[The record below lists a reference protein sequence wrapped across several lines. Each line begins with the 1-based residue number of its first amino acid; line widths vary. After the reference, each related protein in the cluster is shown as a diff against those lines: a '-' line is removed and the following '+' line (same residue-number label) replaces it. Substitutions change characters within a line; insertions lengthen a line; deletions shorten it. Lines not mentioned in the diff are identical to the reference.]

1 MMTWMLF
8 KSDRTRKTRTYI
20 RGAEMTYGLAMTA
33 VINAASKPGDPPDQP
48 RTIIPFTPQPVSPW
62 RTPARAAAA
71 LVFFACLAWTT
82 PCLANPSQDEVF
94 KSISSNVDSQ
104 GSGGGSGMFLASLV
118 AIAGVVLVVAVWK
131 NRTAGP
137 ARGAAP
143 LNNQGKLV
151 RELMKATGLKPVQM
165 RQLRVLADDLE
176 ARGQTVAS
184 PLTLLL
190 CPSLMRKAKEEIEV
204 R

>member
-1 MMTWMLF
+1 MMNWMLF
-8 KSDRTRKTRTYI
+8 KSDRTKHARMYV
-20 RGAEMTYGLAMTA
+20 RGSEMTHGLPMTA
-33 VINAASKPGDPPDQP
+33 TVRSESGPPNKTAELRVVAKPASK
-48 RTIIPFTPQPVSPW
+48 W

-71 LVFFACLAWTT
+71 VVFLACLVCAS

-104 GSGGGSGMFLASLV
+104 GSAGSGMFLAVIV
-118 AIAGVVLVVAVWK
+118 AIAGVVLIAAVWK

-137 ARGAAP
+137 ARGTAP
-143 LNNQGKLV
+143 LNNQGKLIK
-151 RELMKATGLKPVQM
+151 ELMKATGLKPGQM

-176 ARGQTVAS
+176 VRGQVLGS

-190 CPSLMRKAKEEIEV
+190 CPSLLRKAKEEIGE